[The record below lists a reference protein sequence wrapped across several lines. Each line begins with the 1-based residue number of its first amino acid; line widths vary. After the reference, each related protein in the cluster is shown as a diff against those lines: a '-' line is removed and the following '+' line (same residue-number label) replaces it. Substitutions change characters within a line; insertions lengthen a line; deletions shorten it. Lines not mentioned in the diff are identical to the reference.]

1 MTTTRRD
8 FLLNGTLAGTAVL
21 ASIPASAQTTATP
34 QVTNGAPPV
43 TENVTKT
50 DRHTSFYLAAGPA
63 SATPIIFVH
72 GWPELSYSWRH
83 QLPVMAGLGFRAIA
97 PDMRGYGRSSIYTRQ
112 SDYAHEYA
120 VDDMIELLNSFGGEK
135 AIWVGHDWGAP
146 VVFALA
152 QHYPERCH
160 GVAALCIPY
169 LPDGFTTEHAIA
181 LADRNIYPEDKFPA
195 AQWDYML
202 FYHGNFALAQAQ
214 YEKNVRAT
222 LRGFFRAGNPAGR
235 GRPARTSMVRANGG
249 LFGPSVP
256 LDIPTDTAIV
266 TEEDENTYVAGLERN
281 GFFGP
286 ISWYMNDSANAA
298 YAERA
303 KSNWRLTMPVLFV
316 HGAYDYGAQTLDS
329 SLATPMRANCANLT
343 EATVFSGHWMAQEK
357 PLPLNAALAKWMAV
371 QFPTLWPTP

>member
-8 FLLNGTLAGTAVL
+8 FLRKGTLATAAM
-21 ASIPASAQTTATP
+21 ASMPALAQTTATP
-34 QVTNGAPPV
+34 QVTNGASPV
-43 TENVTKT
+43 TENETKT
-50 DRHTSFYLAAGPA
+50 ARHTTFYLAAGPA
-63 SATPIIFVH
+63 GATPIVFVH

-97 PDMRGYGRSSIYTRQ
+97 PDMRGYGRSSSYTGL

-120 VDDMIELLNSFGGEK
+120 VNDMIELLDSIGGEK

-152 QHYPERCH
+152 QHHPERCH

-169 LPDGFTTEHAIA
+169 MPDGFTAEHAMA

-202 FYHGNFALAQAQ
+202 FYHENFALAQAQ

-222 LRGFFRAGNPAGR
+222 LRALFRGGNPAGK
-235 GRPARTSMVRANGG
+235 GRPARTYMVRANGG
-249 LFGPSVP
+249 FFGPSVP
-256 LDIPTDTAIV
+256 LDMQRDPTVI
-266 TEEDENTYVAGLERN
+266 TEEDENIYVAGLERN
-281 GFFGP
+281 SFFGP
-286 ISWYMNDSANAA
+286 LSWYMNDSANAA

-303 KSNWRLTMPVLFV
+303 KNNWRLTMPVLFV
-316 HGAYDYGAQTLDS
+316 HGAYDYVAQTLDS
-329 SLATPMRANCANLT
+329 SLSAPMRSNCANLT

-357 PLPLNAALAKWMAV
+357 PLALNAALAKWMAV
-371 QFPTLWPTP
+371 QFPILWPTP